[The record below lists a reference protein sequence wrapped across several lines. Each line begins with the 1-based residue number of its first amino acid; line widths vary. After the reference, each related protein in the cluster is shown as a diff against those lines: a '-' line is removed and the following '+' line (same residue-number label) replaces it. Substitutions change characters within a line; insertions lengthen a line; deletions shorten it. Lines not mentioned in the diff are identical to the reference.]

1 MNITMDDSSEY
12 SFISVNSTDYGIDL
26 QNLSFISLNLW
37 GKNVFNFYGIK
48 NYLKMQSI
56 HVENSSITSN
66 FFYKT

>member
-1 MNITMDDSSEY
+1 MDGSSEY
-12 SFISVNSTDYGIDL
+12 SFISVNTTDYGIDL
-26 QNLSFISLNLW
+26 QNLSFISLNLL

-66 FFYKT
+66 FFIKQKN